1 MIVEWDRL
9 PELRGRVTMVGGG
22 FDPLHGGHID
32 YIAAGAALG
41 LPVLCNVEPDSYVAS
56 KHPLLL
62 PQAERVHV
70 LDALRDV
77 SYVHPS
83 EASTEAVLGHL
94 RPRYFVKGDDWKG
107 RLPAV
112 EQRICA
118 EHDIEVVYVNTVTNS
133 SSGLISDLLGRGGV
147 AAPGEAPPG

>member
-1 MIVEWDRL
+1 MIVAWDRL

-22 FDPLHGGHID
+22 FDPLHDGHID
-32 YIAAGAALG
+32 YIAAAAARG
-41 LPVLCNVEPDSYVAS
+41 LPVLCNVEPDSYVAT

-62 PQAERVHV
+62 PQAGRVRV

-83 EASTEAVLGHL
+83 DASTEAVLEQL
-94 RPRYFVKGDDWKG
+94 RPRYFVKGADWRG

-112 EQRICA
+112 EERVCS
-118 EHDIEVVYVNTVTNS
+118 EHDIEVIYTDTVTNS
-133 SSGLISDLLGRGGV
+133 SSALIRDFARRGGL
-147 AAPGEAPPG
+147 AHPRGPRSS